1 MNLNMPKEVTK
12 AARPSLMTRGTQE
25 MLASAEVKGDATEA
39 SASDSEIPAW
49 AAFRAPQSLAP
60 SPHITVT
67 QSTRYCCVVYELSI
81 PAYNS
86 FMIQPH
92 FTLHATRKNFTR

>member
-60 SPHITVT
+60 SPHITAT
-67 QSTRYCCVVYELSI
+67 QSTRYCCVVI

-92 FTLHATRKNFTR
+92 FTLHATRKTVTR